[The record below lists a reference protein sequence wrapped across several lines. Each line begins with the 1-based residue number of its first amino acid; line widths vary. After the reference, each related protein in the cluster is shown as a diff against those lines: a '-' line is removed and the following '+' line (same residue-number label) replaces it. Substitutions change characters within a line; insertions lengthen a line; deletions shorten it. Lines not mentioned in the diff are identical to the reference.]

1 MKSYLNRKKGE
12 IKMSTNEVV
21 TLNDKKYYGYQS
33 MLFMFRPRTLSRKKP
48 VMSVFTKDK
57 LQVDVYDFYHSF
69 YFFAKLGNFPML
81 INIYKDDMVKPLLKN
96 TPLEEI
102 KQYYQDKF
110 DTIDQSRIDDMLLD
124 IATNEQKQ
132 AGYHPEFVRFCQDYD
147 FFVLQQVKNEKS
159 KETNPT
165 ESIDSEKPE
174 EVVHI
179 AKPCKKS
186 IKTKKKSKKKTKKL
200 S

>member
-1 MKSYLNRKKGE
+1 
-12 IKMSTNEVV
+12 MSTNEVV

-33 MLFMFRPRTLSRKKP
+33 MLFMFRPKTLSRKKP

-57 LQVDVYDFYHSF
+57 LQVDIYDFYHSF

-81 INIYKDDMVKPLLKN
+81 INIYKDDMVKPLLKD

-102 KQYYQDKF
+102 RQHYQDKF

-132 AGYHPEFVRFCQDYD
+132 TGYRPEFVKFCQDYD
-147 FFVLQQVKNEKS
+147 FFVLQQAKDKESKGNSPAEPVEVAQDEKH
-159 KETNPT
+159 KEVTQ
-165 ESIDSEKPE
+165 
-174 EVVHI
+174 V
-179 AKPCKKS
+179 AKSCKRS
-186 IKTKKKSKKKTKKL
+186 VKTKKKSKKKTKKL